1 MSAPTKPRAI
11 MLAGI
16 NGAGKTSASR
26 ALLADTLKVTTFV
39 NADAIAQGI
48 NGFDP
53 ESAAF
58 EAGRIMVER
67 LRRLVEQRAN
77 FALETTLAARTY
89 AKWLREIGEAGYS
102 THLFYFWLTSAD
114 LAVSRVAM
122 RVSTGG
128 HHIPEATIRQRYGR
142 SLENLFSLYMPVVTT
157 WKVYDNTT
165 ATYRLVAEGGQGFQP
180 FVYDDGT
187 WRRIQQGA
195 KS

>member
-1 MSAPTKPRAI
+1 MSGSKKPRAI

-16 NGAGKTSASR
+16 NGAGKTNASR
-26 ALLADTLKVTTFV
+26 ALLADTLKVMPFV

-67 LRRLVEQRAN
+67 LRKLVDQRTD

-89 AKWLREIGEAGYS
+89 AKWVREITAAGYT
-102 THLFYFWLTSAD
+102 THLYYFWLDSAD

-128 HHIPEATIRQRYGR
+128 HHIPEPTIRQRYGR
-142 SLENLFSLYMPVVTT
+142 SLQNLFTLYIPVVTT

-165 ATYRLVAEGGQGFQP
+165 AIYRLIAEGGQGYEP
-180 FVYDDGT
+180 FVYDDST
-187 WRRIQQGA
+187 WQKIQQGA
-195 KS
+195 GS

>member
-1 MSAPTKPRAI
+1 MNASGRPRAI

-16 NGAGKTSASR
+16 NGAGKTTASR
-26 ALLADTLKVTTFV
+26 ALLADTLKVMPFV

-58 EAGRIMVER
+58 DAGRIMVER
-67 LRRLVEQRAN
+67 LHKLVEQRVD

-89 AKWLREIGEAGYS
+89 AKWVRDIGAAGYS
-102 THLFYFWLTSAD
+102 THLFYFWLNSAD

-142 SLENLFSLYMPVVTT
+142 SLQNLFTLYMPVITT
-157 WKVYDNTT
+157 WKVYDNS
-165 ATYRLVAEGGQGFQP
+165 AADYRLVAEGGQGFAP
-180 FVYDDGT
+180 FVYDDKT
-187 WRRIQQGA
+187 WDQIRQGA
-195 KS
+195 QP